1 MSFYNLHTSFSFLKE
16 EHIPAGTEFLAHI
29 ITLAAFPRDISADNI
44 ETFEEIYI
52 ARVGYTSDN
61 EPYLAVN
68 IEQASTPVKLYE
80 KIPGIIY
87 GQQELDNGDSVTMIL
102 QGYSSK
108 MYSSLPLTKKYQINY
123 SDSKYG
129 QTIASFDDK
138 QSYDRILAVLK
149 TVEKDIVTLN
159 DADSSKY
166 EGYTSLPSPNKKTCD
181 CQQKLQ
187 NITKELDGYYEDAH
201 NPAYTE
207 NTRERYAQQY
217 QALVKYH
224 SREGYSIRRNS
235 ENKHVVSLKEIAPVS
250 EETSYFDK

>member
-166 EGYTSLPSPNKKTCD
+166 EGYTSLPSPN
-181 CQQKLQ
+181 
-187 NITKELDGYYEDAH
+187 
-201 NPAYTE
+201 
-207 NTRERYAQQY
+207 
-217 QALVKYH
+217 
-224 SREGYSIRRNS
+224 
-235 ENKHVVSLKEIAPVS
+235 
-250 EETSYFDK
+250 